1 MGEQTSPKI
10 QIRCNI
16 LEYLTNNR
24 KPFALGSL
32 IDELI
37 ENGKIEEADKAVAGE
52 ILDEF
57 YGQGILVPVIMSE
70 TSELVLVFHFDTD
83 EEIIHYLKE
92 NGGRDSIFKIV
103 DYMYSE
109 RAIDACEVKATIL
122 DLLTDKTLSY
132 DSVTNEVFIPTIS

>member
-10 QIRCNI
+10 QIRCSI
-16 LEYLTNNR
+16 LEYLMENR
-24 KPFALGSL
+24 KPFALNSL
-32 IDELI
+32 ADELI
-37 ENGKIEEADKAVAGE
+37 ENSKIEETDRTIAGE

-57 YGQGILVPVIMSE
+57 YGQGILVPVIMPE

-92 NGGRDSIFKIV
+92 NGGREAIGNIV
-103 DYMYSE
+103 ECMYSE
-109 RAIDACEVKATIL
+109 RALDEYEVKATIL
-122 DLLTDKTLSY
+122 DLITDKTLLY